1 MVYNPIKILIIGR
14 KLLKNID
21 VFDRKIL
28 RIIQKNGRIS
38 NSDLADEVGLS
49 TSACH
54 RRLQRLFD
62 DSIISEVVALVS
74 EKAIKLNLTV
84 FVEIKLLRQV
94 DEVLEEFERA
104 VCLIPEVLE
113 CNLMAGSADY
123 LLKVVVGD
131 AEDFERIHRKYLS
144 RLPNVSNMMSSFSL
158 RKVYKTTALPI

>member
-1 MVYNPIKILIIGR
+1 MVYNPTKILIIGR

-62 DSIISEVVALVS
+62 DSIIREVVALVS

>member
-1 MVYNPIKILIIGR
+1 MKEL
-14 KLLKNID
+14 D
-21 VFDRKIL
+21 SFDKKIL

-38 NSDLADEVGLS
+38 NLDLADQVGLS

-62 DSIISEVVALVS
+62 TSTISSVVALIS
-74 EKAIKLNLTV
+74 EPAVKFNLTV

-94 DEVLEEFERA
+94 DVVLEKFERA

-113 CNLMAGSADY
+113 CHLMAGSADY

-144 RLPNVSNMMSSFSL
+144 RLPNVSNMTSSFSL

>member
-1 MVYNPIKILIIGR
+1 MKELDSFD
-14 KLLKNID
+14 KN
-21 VFDRKIL
+21 IL

-38 NSDLADEVGLS
+38 NSDLAEQVGLS

-62 DSIISEVVALVS
+62 SSTISSIVALISEPAV
-74 EKAIKLNLTV
+74 KLNLTV

-94 DEVLEEFERA
+94 DVVLEKFERA
-104 VCLIPEVLE
+104 VCMIPEVLE
-113 CNLMAGSADY
+113 CHLMAGSADY
-123 LLKVVVGD
+123 LLKIVVGD

-144 RLPNVSNMMSSFSL
+144 RLPNVSNMTSSFSL

>member
-1 MVYNPIKILIIGR
+1 MKTLDI
-14 KLLKNID
+14 
-21 VFDRKIL
+21 FDRKIL

-38 NSDLADEVGLS
+38 NADLAEEVGLS

-54 RRLQRLFD
+54 RRLRRLFD
-62 DSIISEVVALVS
+62 ESVISRVAALVS
-74 EKAIKLNLTV
+74 EQAVQLNLTV

-113 CNLMAGSADY
+113 CHLMAGSADY

-131 AEDFERIHRKYLS
+131 AGDFEQIHRKHLS
-144 RLPNVSNMMSSFSL
+144 RLPNISTIMSSFSL
-158 RKVYKTTALPI
+158 REVHKTTALPI

>member
-1 MVYNPIKILIIGR
+1 M
-14 KLLKNID
+14 
-21 VFDRKIL
+21 FDRKIL

-38 NSDLADEVGLS
+38 NAELADEIGLS

-54 RRLQRLFD
+54 RRLKRLFD
-62 DSIISEVVALVS
+62 ESIISKVVALVN

-104 VCLIPEVLE
+104 VRLIPEVLE

-144 RLPNVSNMMSSFSL
+144 RLPNVSNMTSSFSL
-158 RKVYKTTALPI
+158 RRVHKTTALPI

>member
-1 MVYNPIKILIIGR
+1 MVYNPTKIPIIGR